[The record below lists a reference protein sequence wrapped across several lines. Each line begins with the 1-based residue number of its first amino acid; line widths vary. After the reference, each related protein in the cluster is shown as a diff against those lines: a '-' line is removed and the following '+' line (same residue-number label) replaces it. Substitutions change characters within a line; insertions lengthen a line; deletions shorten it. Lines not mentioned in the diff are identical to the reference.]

1 MRWWLFRHALAD
13 SHDEHLTIQHSCR
26 AVRNPHVVLDQLIDL
41 RSEWRMD
48 WFAID
53 QRKPCSVASRARNP
67 YLHTKLFL
75 QWLLRRDRVSHL
87 DCDSPAV
94 GDYHTRVG

>member
-1 MRWWLFRHALAD
+1 
-13 SHDEHLTIQHSCR
+13 
-26 AVRNPHVVLDQLIDL
+26 VVLDQLIDL
-41 RSEWRMD
+41 RSEWRVD

-53 QRKPCSVASRARNP
+53 QRKLCSVASRARNL

-75 QWLLRRDRVSHL
+75 QWLLRRNRVSHI
-87 DCDSPAV
+87 DRHARAV